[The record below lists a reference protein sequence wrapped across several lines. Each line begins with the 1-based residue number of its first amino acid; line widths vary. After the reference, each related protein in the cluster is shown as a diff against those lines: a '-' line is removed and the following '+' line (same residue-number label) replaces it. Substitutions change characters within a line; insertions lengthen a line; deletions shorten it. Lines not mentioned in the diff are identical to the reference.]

1 MGQGIQE
8 ILLGPFLNTLT
19 QIYVVLKFQL
29 TQLAVIPAEH
39 IVGILQVRQ
48 SHAWERHFQKY

>member
-39 IVGILQVRQ
+39 IVGILQV
-48 SHAWERHFQKY
+48 